1 MSESKSI
8 TLYKRDA
15 KGKPIFWKAEIV
27 GHKIILNYGI
37 VGKTGY
43 KSEYTP
49 PRGVEKEWK
58 TIVANKRREGG
69 KEIIELWDNSPEN
82 IVALD
87 DLYHYLDTYLPKYN
101 ETNNGFTLPQLAKIY
116 EFNNEQNLLGQVKIN
131 GERCKVHAIMRGD
144 GFFQQKGLIFF
155 SRKGLEYK
163 CPTLERYL
171 LDVIISDKFF
181 MRMLEE
187 GIALDG
193 ELYIPNCDVN
203 EILSAARNLQN
214 PLNPRLQ
221 YWNYD
226 LVLEDMP
233 QAQRIATLYS
243 EFAKYKQINSISANA
258 LRSNH
263 LNNRSRFVLVNTF
276 TNINGDDDIIKY
288 RDIFV
293 SAGFEG
299 GIYRNPDSVYQFGKR
314 NSAMYKC
321 KPLLDGKFTILDI
334 IPEGAKR
341 PEFSKF
347 ILRNDINEE
356 TFECMPTGTAERRKE
371 YLTNKD
377 EYIGKYAFV
386 EYRGRSGVK
395 DAPFHG
401 NVIRVIQD

>member
-15 KGKPIFWKAEIV
+15 KGKPIFWKAEIL

-37 VGKTGY
+37 VGKAGY

-69 KEIIELWDNSPEN
+69 KELHELWDNSPEN
-82 IVALD
+82 ITATD
-87 DLYHYLDTYLPKYN
+87 DLVRYLDTYLPKYN
-101 ETNNGFTLPQLAKIY
+101 ETSNGFTLPQLAKIY

-131 GERCKVHAIMRGD
+131 GVRCKVHAIMRGD

-163 CPTLERYL
+163 CPTLESYL
-171 LDVIISDKFF
+171 LNVVISDKFF

-203 EILSAARNLQN
+203 DVLSAAENLQS

-299 GIYRNPDSVYQFGKR
+299 GIYRNPDAAYQFGKR

-321 KPLLDGKFTILDI
+321 KPLLDGKFFILDI

-341 PEFSKF
+341 PEFAKF
-347 ILRNDINEE
+347 ILLNDLNHES
-356 TFECMPTGTAERRKE
+356 FECMPTGTAERRKE
-371 YLTNKD
+371 YLTNRE

-401 NVIRVIQD
+401 NVIRVIKD